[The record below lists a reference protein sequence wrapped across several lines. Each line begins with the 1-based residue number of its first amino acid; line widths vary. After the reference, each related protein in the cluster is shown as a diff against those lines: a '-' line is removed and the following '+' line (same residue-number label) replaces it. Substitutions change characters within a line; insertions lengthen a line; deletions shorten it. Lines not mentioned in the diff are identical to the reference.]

1 MNKNILFIN
10 ICLLFGILIS
20 CEVEKKNNTD
30 EEKEIT
36 VEKLDNSIPFYRY
49 LEKRN
54 ADDLPIESWRY
65 DSTGKLEEYCA
76 YDSNNPEEIKVT
88 VYNNDTKQKEK
99 IGSQILKYGN
109 NSITGKTELLEKKTF
124 DIGGKELYK
133 AVKTINGNEITYIE
147 KEDGEVIINKKY
159 DYNNQKQPVKETS
172 YNGEGYDDLR
182 EELFYEYDGTKKT
195 ACITKSYY
203 DINDDN
209 KDDVVK
215 TFYTKYFYNISGKLY
230 REEVFLLNNNS
241 IKSSN
246 QITAADIKDNCEVI
260 EYELDNDGYVV
271 KEHSVSDGKD
281 QNYTVYTYG
290 KYKDKKYKQN
300 VAFYNNVETDNQL
313 VGKEEYRY
321 YDDNDSGDYFYEEM
335 QYCYSDK
342 YGYKEDDKYN
352 YVSRSKKG
360 TIKGRNENVNR

>member
-10 ICLLFGILIS
+10 ICLLLGILIS

-36 VEKLDNSIPFYRY
+36 AEKLDNSIPFYRY

-76 YDSNNPEEIKVT
+76 YDSNNPKEIKVT
-88 VYNNDTKQKEK
+88 VYNNDTEQKEK
-99 IGSQILKYGN
+99 IGSQILKYAN
-109 NSITGKTELLEKKTF
+109 NSITGKTELLEKKTY
-124 DIGGKELYK
+124 DTAGKELYK
-133 AVKTINGNEITYIE
+133 AVKTINNNEIKYIE
-147 KEDGEVIINKKY
+147 KEDGEIINCCKSEYENTHLIKEYFY
-159 DYNNQKQPVKETS
+159 DDEFQDLTEELSYQYDATSGRISDITTINYHDVDDDDTDDVTKEYFTQYYYGISGDKSYKKET
-172 YNGEGYDDLR
+172 
-182 EELFYEYDGTKKT
+182 
-195 ACITKSYY
+195 
-203 DINDDN
+203 
-209 KDDVVK
+209 
-215 TFYTKYFYNISGKLY
+215 
-230 REEVFLLNNNS
+230 FLL
-241 IKSSN
+241 KEDD
-246 QITAADIKDNCEVI
+246 TKDSCEI
-260 EYELDNDGYVV
+260 AEYELDNDGYVV

-360 TIKGRNENVNR
+360 IIKGRNENVNR

>member
-1 MNKNILFIN
+1 MNKKMMFIN
-10 ICLLFGILIS
+10 ICLLLAILVS
-20 CEVEKKNNTD
+20 CDVENKDNENKD
-30 EEKEIT
+30 ES
-36 VEKLDNSIPFYRY
+36 VLEKLDNSIAVSRY

-54 ADDLPIESWRY
+54 TNDLPVKSWRY
-65 DSTGKLEEYCA
+65 DSAGKIEEYCE
-76 YDSNNPEEIKVT
+76 YDSSNPDEIKVT
-88 VYNNDTKQKEK
+88 VYDNDTKQKEK

-109 NSITGKTELLEKKTF
+109 NTIIGKIELLEKKTF

-172 YNGEGYDDLR
+172 YDGEGYDDLR
-182 EELFYEYDGTKKT
+182 EELFYEYDGTKET

-260 EYELDNDGYVV
+260 EYELDNDGDVI
-271 KEHSVSDGKD
+271 KEHIVSDGKD

>member
-1 MNKNILFIN
+1 MNKKMMFIN
-10 ICLLFGILIS
+10 ICLLLAILVS
-20 CEVEKKNNTD
+20 CNVENKNNENKD
-30 EEKEIT
+30 ES
-36 VEKLDNSIPFYRY
+36 VLEKLDNSIAVSRY

-54 ADDLPIESWRY
+54 TNDLPVKSWRY
-65 DSTGKLEEYCA
+65 DSAGKIEEYCE
-76 YDSNNPEEIKVT
+76 YDSSNPDEIKVT
-88 VYNNDTKQKEK
+88 VYDNDTKQKEK

-203 DINDDN
+203 DIDDDN

-290 KYKDKKYKQN
+290 EYKGKKYKQN

-321 YDDNDSGDYFYEEM
+321 YDDNDSGDYFYEEI
-335 QYCYSDK
+335 QYYCS
-342 YGYKEDDKYN
+342 EDFKNDEN
-352 YVSRSKKG
+352 ADITHVSRNKIKA
-360 TIKGRNENVNR
+360 IKGRNENVNR